1 MNEQQLVSQII
12 NEEWNQFQHTNNEGG
27 RANCQGNKPMF
38 QIMRASQF
46 DTWPRPLLE
55 SYLSDL
61 QAADANGR
69 NLVTEKY
76 ARMMASTAPSIYQ
89 RDLEPYL
96 PVLSEQRVAQQ
107 ERIITQQLAWARDFV
122 NRYPRLG
129 AGMRVLETAQDTE
142 ESTSFETYL
151 RGELSTYSQRT
162 LDLYQQFVNDLARKH
177 ENLTEQTVRN
187 TVRLSGFDSLDEAE
201 QAQ

>member
-1 MNEQQLVSQII
+1 
-12 NEEWNQFQHTNNEGG
+12 
-27 RANCQGNKPMF
+27 
-38 QIMRASQF
+38 
-46 DTWPRPLLE
+46 
-55 SYLSDL
+55 
-61 QAADANGR
+61 
-69 NLVTEKY
+69 
-76 ARMMASTAPSIYQ
+76 MMASTAPSIYQ

-107 ERIITQQLAWARDFV
+107 ERIIAQQLAWARDFV

-151 RGELSTYSQRT
+151 RGELGTYSQRT
-162 LDLYQQFVNDLARKH
+162 LDLYQQFVNDLASKQ

>member
-12 NEEWNQFQHTNNEGG
+12 SEEWNQFQHTNNEGG

-46 DTWPRPLLE
+46 NTWPQPLLE

-61 QAADANGR
+61 QAADASGR

-96 PVLSEQRVAQQ
+96 PVLSEQRIAQQ
-107 ERIITQQLAWARDFV
+107 ERIIAQQLAWARDFV

-151 RGELSTYSQRT
+151 RGELGTYSQRT
-162 LDLYQQFVNDLARKH
+162 LDLYQQFVNDLASKQ

>member
-46 DTWPRPLLE
+46 DTWPQPLLE

-61 QAADANGR
+61 QAADASGR

-107 ERIITQQLAWARDFV
+107 ERIIAQQLAWARDFV

-151 RGELSTYSQRT
+151 RGELGTYSQRT
-162 LDLYQQFVNDLARKH
+162 LDLYQQFVNDLASKQ

>member
-46 DTWPRPLLE
+46 DTWPQPRLE
-55 SYLSDL
+55 SDLRDL
-61 QAADANGR
+61 QAADASGR

-107 ERIITQQLAWARDFV
+107 ERIIAQQLAWARDFV

-151 RGELSTYSQRT
+151 RGELGTYSQRT
-162 LDLYQQFVNDLARKH
+162 LDLYQQFVNDLASKQ